1 MGVLCY
7 LIARGSEMYE
17 CSLHMLAESE
27 KIQRIYIKKAASAP
41 SVVDELAKLAELK
54 DKGVY

>member
-1 MGVLCY
+1 
-7 LIARGSEMYE
+7 MYE